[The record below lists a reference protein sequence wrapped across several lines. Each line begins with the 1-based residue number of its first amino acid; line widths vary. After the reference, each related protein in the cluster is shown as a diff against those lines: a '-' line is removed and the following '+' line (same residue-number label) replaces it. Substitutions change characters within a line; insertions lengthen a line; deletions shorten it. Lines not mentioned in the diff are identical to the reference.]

1 MNRSPGRN
9 RCVLFL
15 FSGMIISDASIF
27 NVIIGTCF
35 SLLFTVFQIE
45 NKVELMETSHP
56 SRPFPALRPARNRA
70 YETTY
75 QREFSAVKQ
84 AVPIDEGVPAGERFL
99 IGSPYELTDPVGV
112 SSYAVDFAHQKNA
125 SRASAIRPNTA
136 RAHRPHP
143 HPQFTHWPR
152 RPDTA
157 YPVVSEETKRAL
169 ANQLNS
175 TYRTDFI
182 GTHLCR
188 WIICTVSV
196 LVLGSPQGFPLPLA
210 YNRSRIFWN
219 NRAQYTLDSEYRRS
233 YENSVRAMNTP
244 TGRYGF
250 TRRTPANAIVPLT
263 LPVWKQGSSQSTYVR
278 EISEKAPS
286 QLYMRDFVDSL
297 HGPMNQ

>member
-1 MNRSPGRN
+1 
-9 RCVLFL
+9 
-15 FSGMIISDASIF
+15 MIISDASIF
-27 NVIIGTCF
+27 NVIIGACF
-35 SLLFTVFQIE
+35 LLLLTVFQIE
-45 NKVELMETSHP
+45 TKVEIMEMSFP
-56 SRPFPALRPARNRA
+56 SRPSTARRPARNRA

-75 QREFSAVKQ
+75 QREFSATKQ
-84 AVPIDEGVPAGERFL
+84 SMPIDEGVPAGERFL
-99 IGSPYELTDPVGV
+99 IGSPYQLTDPVGV
-112 SSYAVDFAHQKNA
+112 TSYAVDFVHQENV

-152 RPDTA
+152 RSETA
-157 YPVVSEETKRAL
+157 HSAVSEETKRAL

-182 GTHLCR
+182 GTHL
-188 WIICTVSV
+188 WQWFICITSP
-196 LVLGSPQGFPLPLA
+196 LYLGSPQGFALPLA

-219 NRAQYTLDSEYRRS
+219 NRPQYTLDSEYRRS
-233 YENSVRAMNTP
+233 YENSIRAMNTP

-250 TRRTPANAIVPLT
+250 TRRTPADAIVPLT

-278 EISEKAPS
+278 EISDKAPS
-286 QLYMRDFVDSL
+286 QLYMRDFVDSF